1 MRTLL
6 RFALWCLLLGS
17 LCFIFATEAAAES
30 AGEPRPN
37 KERAQ
42 VHFERGIE
50 EFRAE
55 RYKAAID
62 AFLLANDLYP
72 SSAISFN
79 IARAYESLGDA
90 SGALRFYRDYLR
102 RTSAAPDAAQIAKRI
117 EAFEDRLRQLGLQQV
132 TILSTPLGATLL
144 LDGRAVGIT
153 PWTGDLIPGSHSV
166 KLLQRGYAEE
176 LAQFEL
182 SSHRSAELTF
192 PLDPLPSAIEP
203 ATHGEVT
210 PAAASSLPPAPPV
223 APQPIEPPPAR
234 SGMSFLPWV
243 SLGAGALALAGA
255 GYFELSSANAE
266 KRARRAPTQAEAFT
280 HIDDMHRDQLAA
292 RISLGVGIGLAATGG
307 LLLLWDVGGAEEERQ
322 LALGCAG
329 HLCSMRGSF

>member
-1 MRTLL
+1 MRSLL
-6 RFALWCLLLGS
+6 RFALGCLLLGS
-17 LCFIFATEAAAES
+17 LHFVSADAAAES
-30 AGEPRPN
+30 AGEQQPN

-50 EFRAE
+50 EFRAK

-62 AFLLANDLYP
+62 AFLLANDVYP

-102 RTSAAPDAAQIAKRI
+102 RTTAAPDAAQIARRI
-117 EAFEDRLRQLGLQQV
+117 EVFEDRLRQLGLQQV

-153 PWTGDLIPGSHSV
+153 PWTGDLIPGKHSV
-166 KLLQRGYAEE
+166 KLVQRGYAEE

-182 SSHRSAELTF
+182 SSHRSALVTF
-192 PLDPLPSAIEP
+192 SLDPLPSALEP
-203 ATHGEVT
+203 ATDDEVK
-210 PAAASSLPPAPPV
+210 PPAASSAPPPPPV
-223 APQPIEPPPAR
+223 APQPIAPPPPPTGT
-234 SGMSFLPWV
+234 SVLPWL

-255 GYFELSSANAE
+255 GYFELRSANAE
-266 KRARRAPTQAEAFT
+266 ERARRAPTQAEAFG
-280 HIDDMHRDQLAA
+280 HIDSMHGSQLAA

-307 LLLLWDVGGAEEERQ
+307 LLLLWDVGDAEETRP

-329 HLCSMRGSF
+329 QLCSVRGAF